1 MERTV
6 KEAYFGT
13 RAGLPT
19 RDDERTHDGHEARSY
34 PTPAKFFAQ
43 VSRVI
48 AVCLG
53 LSLLANVVVS
63 AIGAQ

>member
-1 MERTV
+1 V
-6 KEAYFGT
+6 KEVQFGAA
-13 RAGLPT
+13 AGLPT
-19 RDDERTHDGHEARSY
+19 RDDERTHDGHGARNY
-34 PTPAKFFAQ
+34 PTPTEFFAQ

-53 LSLLANVVVS
+53 LALLANVVVS

>member
-1 MERTV
+1 M
-6 KEAYFGT
+6 KEAYFVT
-13 RAGLPT
+13 RARLPT
-19 RDDERTHDGHEARSY
+19 RDDERTHDGHEARGY

-53 LSLLANVVVS
+53 LSLLAKVVVS

>member
-6 KEAYFGT
+6 KEAHFGT
-13 RAGLPT
+13 RVGLPT
-19 RDDERTHDGHEARSY
+19 RGDERTHDGHGARGY

>member
-1 MERTV
+1 M
-6 KEAYFGT
+6 KEAHFGT
-13 RAGLPT
+13 VLGCPRGVTSACMTGMRLVAIP
-19 RDDERTHDGHEARSY
+19 RRTE
-34 PTPAKFFAQ
+34 FFAQ

-53 LSLLANVVVS
+53 LALLANVVVS